1 MYIRFAV
8 AALVIGTSLYLL
20 VELANCQF
28 SGTLT
33 PTRAG
38 HMWLQTAS
46 LIGSSNLLATGLDPW
61 PPQHRPNGTLL
72 KQPWVSGGQENPCVP
87 ALHHLSPRGD
97 YEYHPS
103 DVEKEWMKFPR
114 RKKICKT
121 AREQQEQSR
130 IWMNYTASSIDGQNT
145 TYLLPENACTK
156 DGNRAK
162 GVFFDLGSGQNV
174 RDFEMYDYAEG
185 SGMGSSIPLFFRMYA
200 DRCIDFHAIYA
211 WEVRHVD
218 HNQDVRDGGSA
229 DGAFP
234 ESGRMLRVEYKN
246 QPYDWFNLDDMG
258 PLDGILVSAADFLR
272 SLRQPRPYIRLY
284 SLRHF
289 ELPQP
294 LKEQT
299 AEKLA
304 SLAQEVTKMQQ
315 ILNMPNLSVPRSPE
329 RPGVSA
335 CVAPTI
341 QNPGSVGGSQ
351 MQANLPCCANCGAAY
366 ETENALFCGKCARLR
381 AEEPLAASAV
391 RTAPEASMAD
401 RLAGSLAGPRTL
413 PNVLPP
419 TSIGTTPWTVPG
431 TGLARHSGRHD

>member
-130 IWMNYTASSIDGQNT
+130 IWMNYTASVFKANQRPDREPTEEEARVLSYFSYPRSDGSRVKRYVEPLSGVARHPLWLCLSDKSIDGQNT

-218 HNQDVRDGGSA
+218 HNQFWD
-229 DGAFP
+229 
-234 ESGRMLRVEYKN
+234 
-246 QPYDWFNLDDMG
+246 
-258 PLDGILVSAADFLR
+258 PLPDE
-272 SLRQPRPYIRLY
+272 IR
-284 SLRHF
+284 
-289 ELPQP
+289 
-294 LKEQT
+294 
-299 AEKLA
+299 
-304 SLAQEVTKMQQ
+304 
-315 ILNMPNLSVPRSPE
+315 
-329 RPGVSA
+329 
-335 CVAPTI
+335 
-341 QNPGSVGGSQ
+341 
-351 MQANLPCCANCGAAY
+351 
-366 ETENALFCGKCARLR
+366 ARLR
-381 AEEPLAASAV
+381 FFNRPVQENGCPDSPQGNFSERGGFLNMLASTV
-391 RTAPEASMAD
+391 
-401 RLAGSLAGPRTL
+401 SLDDYVVVKVDIDSLGMGAGPELAIVESIAHLPELSTL
-413 PNVLPP
+413 IDELYFEYHFYFD
-419 TSIGTTPWTVPG
+419 GATTFGWG
-431 TGLARHSGRHD
+431 GGNFGGRDVDTAINLMVRLREAGIRSHFWV